1 MLTIQTKGSELYD
14 DEKEIFVD
22 VKPCTLVLE
31 HSLISLSKW
40 ESFYKKPFLSTEK
53 RSIEEQLQYIRF
65 MSISKDVPDEAFSCL
80 DNDSLQK
87 IISYIDDPMT
97 ATTFYEYQK
106 QGPQKK
112 KETLTSEIIYWQMI
126 ALGIPWECQKWH
138 LNRLI
143 TLIRVCNIKNN
154 PKSPKMAIN
163 DRAKMMAELNAKR
176 RAEMNTKG

>member
-14 DEKEIFVD
+14 DEKEIFVEI
-22 VKPCTLVLE
+22 KPYTLTLE
-31 HSLISLSKW
+31 HSLISVSKW
-40 ESFYKKPFLSTEK
+40 ESLYKKPFLSTAK
-53 RSIEEQLQYIRF
+53 RSIEEQLAYIRC
-65 MSISKDVPDEAFSCL
+65 MSVSKDAPEEIFTHL
-80 DNDSLQK
+80 DNDSLKK
-87 IISYIDDPMT
+87 IIEYIDDPMT
-97 ATTFYEYQK
+97 ATTFYEYQRPNTK
-106 QGPQKK
+106 QK
-112 KETLTSEIIYWQMI
+112 KETLTSEVIYWQMT

-154 PKSPKMAIN
+154 PKGSKMAIN